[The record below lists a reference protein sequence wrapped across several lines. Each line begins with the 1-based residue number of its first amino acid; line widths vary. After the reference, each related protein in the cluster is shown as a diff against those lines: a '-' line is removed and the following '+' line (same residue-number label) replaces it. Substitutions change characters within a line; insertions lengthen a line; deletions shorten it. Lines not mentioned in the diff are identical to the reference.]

1 MCQIKEHTPTLSFS
15 VVFIFRLAFESFK
28 ECAGVSPKSCF
39 TLKCGIWDRLSCLY
53 VSTFFLSANVIK
65 SFRVDHK
72 LLRLMGS
79 HETIINNIRS

>member
-1 MCQIKEHTPTLSFS
+1 
-15 VVFIFRLAFESFK
+15 
-28 ECAGVSPKSCF
+28 
-39 TLKCGIWDRLSCLY
+39 LSCLY